1 MRIRKALLIIPLIV
15 NFVITACVYVVLPP
29 GLDLGSAS
37 KSGDWDAVV
46 TGVSQT
52 TAGDL
57 HVDITIRNGTGS
69 WSTMKAVEGKPAIL
83 TTSDG
88 KTHNCETVFVGTGG
102 HRLAPGFQ
110 IRGYTG
116 GTKSKPE
123 TQLLY
128 VECAGVNAESAAK
141 LAVEYLS
148 FSGDLDYYHQDEG
161 ASTGTLK
168 VELGEIEENL
178 SYPIFDQDIV
188 DQLITPYDTSI
199 PALSDNAIRLISL
212 QRNDEGFEFTWE
224 NNNPT
229 EFPLKIHIG
238 NPPVIGSDGI
248 IYGYYQ
254 IMDLATTP
262 LTPSGGK
269 VEWST
274 KTAVPPDVSNCFI
287 LMSVESKNMRL
298 YVNTLLDIRDK

>member
-1 MRIRKALLIIPLIV
+1 
-15 NFVITACVYVVLPP
+15 
-29 GLDLGSAS
+29 
-37 KSGDWDAVV
+37 
-46 TGVSQT
+46 
-52 TAGDL
+52 
-57 HVDITIRNGTGS
+57 
-69 WSTMKAVEGKPAIL
+69 MKAVEGKPAVI
-83 TTSDG
+83 TTKDG
-88 KTHNCETVFVGTGG
+88 KTANCDTVIVGTGG

-110 IRGYTG
+110 MRGYTG

-128 VECAGVNAESAAK
+128 VECSGVTIDNASK
-141 LAVEYLS
+141 LAIDYIA
-148 FSGDLDYYHQDEG
+148 FSGDLDYYHQDDGSTSGTIKLELDQVEEG
-161 ASTGTLK
+161 ITYPVFDEK
-168 VELGEIEENL
+168 EVEE
-178 SYPIFDQDIV
+178 
-188 DQLITPYDTSI
+188 LIQPSDTAI
-199 PALSDNAIRLISL
+199 PALSDNVIKLVNL
-212 QRNDEGFEFTWE
+212 QRTDEGFEFTWE
-224 NNNPT
+224 NSNPT

-254 IMDLATTP
+254 VMDLATTP

-274 KTAVPPDVSNCFI
+274 KTSVPPDVSNCFI

>member
-1 MRIRKALLIIPLIV
+1 MRIRKALLIVPLIV

-29 GLDLGSAS
+29 GLDLSAA
-37 KSGDWDAVV
+37 KSAGDWDAVV
-46 TGVSQT
+46 AGVSQT
-52 TAGDL
+52 AEGGL
-57 HVDITIRNGTGS
+57 HVDITIRNGTGA
-69 WSTMKAVEGKPAIL
+69 WSTMKAVEGKPAIV
-83 TTSDG
+83 TTKDG
-88 KTHNCETVFVGTGG
+88 KTSNCETVIVGTGG

-110 IRGYTG
+110 MRGYTG

-128 VECAGVNAESAAK
+128 VECAGVAVDAASK
-141 LAVEYLS
+141 LSIDYVAY
-148 FSGDLDYYHQDEG
+148 SGDLDYYHQDEG
-161 ASTGTLK
+161 STTGIIKLDLLK
-168 VELGEIEENL
+168 VEEDLT
-178 SYPIFDQDIV
+178 YPVFDEKEV
-188 DQLITPYDTSI
+188 KELIQPSDTAI
-199 PALSDNAIRLISL
+199 PALSDNVIKLVNL
-212 QRNDEGFEFTWE
+212 QRNEEGFEFTWE
-224 NNNPT
+224 NSNPT

-262 LTPSGGK
+262 LTPSGGR